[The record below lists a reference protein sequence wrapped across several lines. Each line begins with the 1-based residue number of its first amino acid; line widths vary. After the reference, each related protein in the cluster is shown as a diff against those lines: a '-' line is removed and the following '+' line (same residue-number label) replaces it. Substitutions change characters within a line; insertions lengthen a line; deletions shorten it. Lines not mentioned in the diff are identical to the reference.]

1 MHIFQQTACTSET
14 SKELV
19 TKEWLICKCY
29 QVDPKDIK
37 CPLQWWGKHEAM
49 SPIVCFLAHQI
60 LGIVRSPIETK
71 RIFSL
76 VGIFT
81 NLRRCCIQWKKL
93 RKNIFCEQKLAKW
106 F

>member
-1 MHIFQQTACTSET
+1 MTKFVVCVDQTEDGNFIMDIFQHIASTSET
-14 SKELV
+14 SKEIF

-49 SPIVCFLAHQI
+49 SPTNLFLAHQI
-60 LGIVRSPIETK
+60 LGIVESPIETK

-76 VGIFT
+76 EGIFT
-81 NLRRCCIQWKKL
+81 NLRRCRLQ
-93 RKNIFCEQKLAKW
+93 
-106 F
+106 